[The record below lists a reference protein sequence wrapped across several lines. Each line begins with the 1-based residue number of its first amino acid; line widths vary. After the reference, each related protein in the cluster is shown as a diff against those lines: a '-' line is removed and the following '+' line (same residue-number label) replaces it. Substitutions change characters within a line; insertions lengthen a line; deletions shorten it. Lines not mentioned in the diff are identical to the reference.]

1 MVKASTSSAAAA
13 LAEPEAT
20 GSEDS
25 HETPSEQEN
34 MSNPPCGS
42 RQEKTEED
50 QDKVIEEVPK
60 KSRIRFRKKNKQPKK
75 QSNKGLYFYT
85 KSTVMLLA

>member
-1 MVKASTSSAAAA
+1 MFKPSTSSAAAA
-13 LAEPEAT
+13 LAEPEAI

-25 HETPSEQEN
+25 HGTPSEQEN
-34 MSNPPCGS
+34 MSTLHYGS

-50 QDKVIEEVPK
+50 KDKVIEEMPK

-75 QSNKGLYFYT
+75 QSSKGLYFLP
-85 KSTVMLLA
+85 SHL